1 MMRMDFKHFNKIS
14 NLTAPNITPQEVIG
28 GNKVISAAEHLTV
41 TLRFLATG

>member
-41 TLRFLATG
+41 TLRFLATD